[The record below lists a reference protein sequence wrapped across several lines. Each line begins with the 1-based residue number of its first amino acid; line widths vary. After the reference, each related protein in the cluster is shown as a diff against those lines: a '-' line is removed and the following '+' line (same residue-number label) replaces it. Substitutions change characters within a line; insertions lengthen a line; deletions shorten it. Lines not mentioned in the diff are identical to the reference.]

1 MNFGGDRDA
10 ILRQIKKLEEE
21 HRSLDEKI
29 EALTKAYRVNVL
41 EAQRMKRKKLQIKD
55 TLAYL
60 RSIVEDDI
68 IA

>member
-1 MNFGGDRDA
+1 MQYGYDRDTV
-10 ILRQIKKLEEE
+10 LRQIKKLEEE

-29 EALTKAYRVNVL
+29 DALTKAYRVNVL
-41 EAQRMKRKKLQIKD
+41 EVQRMKRKKLQIKD

-60 RSIVEDDI
+60 RSINEDDI